1 MKLKEICRSVEE
13 RTGERCTPAMINN
26 YERVGLIPPPPRTKG
41 GTRIFSEEYARLIS
55 RIVELKSRYLR
66 LEAVKEILE
75 REDALKSG
83 RQDVPDG
90 GFPAKAERKAEG
102 RRAEIVD
109 AAILSFSQKGYHE
122 TKISDIAERIGCGVG
137 TIYNYFPGKK
147 NLLLAAVDGIIDI
160 VLEKMDRINEIE
172 DNPIARIRKKGLAF
186 LGNYNQIKD
195 IMFILEGEAVG
206 EDADFSSKAATLIAK
221 YTGAMI
227 EDLDDAIHKGLIRD
241 IDSKAASYELFGM
254 ILMMGY
260 LISQD
265 NRYSPETLV
274 DNIADALLNGILIKE

>member
-26 YERVGLIPPPPRTKG
+26 YERIGLIPPPPRTKG
-41 GTRIFSEEYARLIS
+41 GTRIFSEDYTRLIS

-75 REDALKSG
+75 KEGPLASG
-83 RQDVPDG
+83 TQGVPDV
-90 GFPAKAERKAEG
+90 KAPVNTEGKPEG

-109 AAILSFSQKGYHE
+109 AAILSFSHKGYHE

-160 VLEKMDRINEIE
+160 VLEKMDRINETE

-227 EDLDDAIHKGLIRD
+227 EDLDDAVSMGLIRD
-241 IDSKAASYELFGM
+241 IDPKAASYELFGM
-254 ILMMGY
+254 VLMMGY

-265 NRYSPETLV
+265 DSYSPETLI
-274 DNIADALLNGILIKE
+274 DNFADALLNGILIRE

>member
-1 MKLKEICRSVEE
+1 
-13 RTGERCTPAMINN
+13 
-26 YERVGLIPPPPRTKG
+26 
-41 GTRIFSEEYARLIS
+41 
-55 RIVELKSRYLR
+55 VELKSRYLR
-66 LEAVKEILE
+66 LEAVKEILD
-75 REDALKSG
+75 REDASAPR
-83 RQDVPDG
+83 RQGVRDG
-90 GFPAKAERKAEG
+90 EVLTRAEEKIEG

-109 AAILSFSQKGYHE
+109 AAILSFSCKGYHD

-137 TIYNYFPGKK
+137 TIYNYFPSKK

-186 LGNYNQIKD
+186 LGDYNQIKD

-221 YTGAMI
+221 YTGAMT
-227 EDLDDAIHKGLIRD
+227 EDLDDAVRMGLIRD

-265 NRYSPETLV
+265 DRYTPEGLV
-274 DNIADALLNGILIKE
+274 DNIADALLNGILIKQ